1 MEVPKVSPYSSK
13 KMSCYRDTGSHLGGV
28 PPPAWF
34 AFWSKANKTFSDSN
48 IIDFLPLVK
57 NSDSINPVTRIIVK

>member
-1 MEVPKVSPYSSK
+1 MGVSKVSLESSK
-13 KMSCYRDTGSHLGGV
+13 KMSCYRGTGSHLGGV

-34 AFWSKANKTFSDSN
+34 AFWSKANENFSDSN
-48 IIDFLPLVK
+48 AIDFLPLIK